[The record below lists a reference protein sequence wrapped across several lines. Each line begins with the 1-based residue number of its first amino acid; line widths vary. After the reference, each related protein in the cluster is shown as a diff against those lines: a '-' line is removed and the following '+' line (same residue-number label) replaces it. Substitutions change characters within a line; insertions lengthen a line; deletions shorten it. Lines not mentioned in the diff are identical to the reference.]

1 MIGTIQTMEIGTIS
15 DSIKTKTST
24 TSFAGISGINKNN
37 SISIQYSLI
46 PYKLPKLVITPIVQ
60 PISLFFINSTFSNA
74 FNIFHNNSISYIN
87 RGNYCLADF
96 MIALS
101 HEAFLFSRNLSKE
114 FSGTSCA
121 FRLQSRPQVSEFGFD
136 IFNLVGIEELIIG
149 RNCNIINTDVN
160 SNKVTRNI
168 INSNISGKSNMQKHP
183 VKSFIINNSH
193 SLIAPIKI
201 FPVVFWNLY
210 GNIYSLF
217 GYSYS
222 YLIKRKRKSPLI
234 KVQRHKLFINW
245 PTSLIGFNR
254 VQSLRSYSNSINNI
268 LRRKIKLIS
277 SFVVSN
283 MMKFVSVTYIMLKA
297 HIRNIGNSFRIL
309 FHSIDNLL
317 VARNLKLYSSSCFHT
332 LNKMFLFKCPTRG
345 CHVTLA
351 QNIYFRVYYLGG
363 VHSSQD

>member
-24 TSFAGISGINKNN
+24 TSFAGVSGINKNN
-37 SISIQYSLI
+37 SISTQSSLI

-87 RGNYCLADF
+87 RGNYCFADL

-101 HEAFLFSRNLSKE
+101 HETSFSSRNLPNE
-114 FSGTSCA
+114 FSARGSA

-136 IFNLVGIEELIIG
+136 MLNLVGVEELIIG
-149 RNCNIINTDVN
+149 RNCNIVYSNVN

-168 INSNISGKSNMQKHP
+168 INRNISRKGNMQKHP

-210 GNIYSLF
+210 RKIYSF
-217 GYSYS
+217 IGHSYS
-222 YLIKRKRKSPLI
+222 YFIKRKIKQLPPL
-234 KVQRHKLFINW
+234 
-245 PTSLIGFNR
+245 
-254 VQSLRSYSNSINNI
+254 
-268 LRRKIKLIS
+268 
-277 SFVVSN
+277 
-283 MMKFVSVTYIMLKA
+283 
-297 HIRNIGNSFRIL
+297 
-309 FHSIDNLL
+309 
-317 VARNLKLYSSSCFHT
+317 
-332 LNKMFLFKCPTRG
+332 
-345 CHVTLA
+345 
-351 QNIYFRVYYLGG
+351 
-363 VHSSQD
+363 

>member
-1 MIGTIQTMEIGTIS
+1 MVGTIQTMEIGTIS
-15 DSIKTKTST
+15 DSIKTKTSA
-24 TSFAGISGINKNN
+24 TSFAGVSGINKNN
-37 SISIQYSLI
+37 PISIQSGFVSYEF
-46 PYKLPKLVITPIVQ
+46 PQLVITPIIQ

-201 FPVVFWNLY
+201 FPIVFWNLY
-210 GNIYSLF
+210 RKIYSF
-217 GYSYS
+217 IGHSYS
-222 YLIKRKRKSPLI
+222 YFIKRKIESSSI
-234 KVQRHKLFINW
+234 KLKRHKLFKK
-245 PTSLIGFNR
+245 G
-254 VQSLRSYSNSINNI
+254 
-268 LRRKIKLIS
+268 
-277 SFVVSN
+277 
-283 MMKFVSVTYIMLKA
+283 
-297 HIRNIGNSFRIL
+297 
-309 FHSIDNLL
+309 
-317 VARNLKLYSSSCFHT
+317 
-332 LNKMFLFKCPTRG
+332 
-345 CHVTLA
+345 LA
-351 QNIYFRVYYLGG
+351 
-363 VHSSQD
+363 S